1 LSTTSYLINLE
12 IAKDRLEY
20 SLPPVK
26 ALNFPVQI
34 ISAVYG
40 KNLPRSEIEK
50 KVDIESYKVRMRLYP
65 GFGTIGCSLSHIK
78 TWKIFLES
86 DYEFALIFEDD
97 VCFEPKQLQDTVAEL
112 TMSPGSWDICLFSP
126 YHHGNPLA
134 IKRLGRT
141 NKNLCVY
148 LTRVTQSG
156 AYILN
161 RKAATRLLANALPIK
176 LPLDHYFTRAW
187 EFGLIFT
194 GVEPRIVDQN
204 SFGDSYIAPPVS
216 VYRTGDVSNIF
227 RFKAKLF
234 KYKTRIYRL
243 FYALATYMRVKL
255 MSKFTALVA
264 NHKS

>member
-1 LSTTSYLINLE
+1 M
-12 IAKDRLEY
+12 EY

-50 KVDIESYKVRMRLYP
+50 KVDIESYKVRMGLYP

-112 TMSPGSWDICLFSP
+112 TMSPGSWDICLFSL

-148 LTRVTQSG
+148 LTRVTNAG

-161 RKAATRLLANALPIK
+161 RKAATRLLASALPIK
-176 LPLDHYFTRAW
+176 SPIDHYFTRAW

-194 GVEPRIVDQN
+194 GVEPRIVDQD
-204 SFGDSYIAPPVS
+204 SFGDSYIARPVS
-216 VYRTGDVSNIF
+216 AYSTDNVSNVF
-227 RFKAKLF
+227 RLKTRHF
-234 KYKTRIYRL
+234 KYKTKIYRL

>member
-1 LSTTSYLINLE
+1 LSTTSYLISLE
-12 IAKDRLEY
+12 TAKDRLEY

-50 KVDIESYKVRMRLYP
+50 KVDTESYKVRMGLYP
-65 GFGTIGCSLSHIK
+65 GFGTIGCALSHIK

-86 DYEFALIFEDD
+86 DCEFALVFEDD

-204 SFGDSYIAPPVS
+204 SFGDSYIARPVS
-216 VYRTGDVSNIF
+216 VSTVDSVSKISRVKTKFFKHKTNIF
-227 RFKAKLF
+227 RFA
-234 KYKTRIYRL
+234 
-243 FYALATYMRVKL
+243 YALATYLRVKL
-255 MSKFTALVA
+255 RSKPAALVF
-264 NHKS
+264 NRKS